1 MEHLLEFREKDTL
14 VSRIRYNDKDRIILS
29 IENNPYYPS
38 YYWLIPKDGNYDML
52 IASLSA
58 RVIPE
63 ERYLRYP
70 EGQRVC
76 GSIEYD
82 PFKIC
87 KYTHGVTGTDHF
99 WIWFD
104 TDDANLKYDNVRI
117 RGGS

>member
-1 MEHLLEFREKDTL
+1 MAHFLEFRERDNL
-14 VSRIRYNDKDRIILS
+14 VSRIHYDPERKVILEV
-29 IENNPYYPS
+29 ENNAKYPQ
-38 YYWLIPKDGNYDML
+38 YYWLMPDTGDYEL
-52 IASLSA
+52 LVSSLA
-58 RVIPE
+58 DRIMPE
-63 ERYLRYP
+63 ERYLRYT

-76 GSIEYD
+76 GSAVYD

-117 RGGS
+117 RGDL